1 MPNSYRI
8 RTQVGVDKYINV
20 NLEQDFEF
28 LEILSLK
35 IQSTD
40 LYTRFCSD
48 YGVVVGRVLV
58 NGGFGVPNARVSVF
72 LPLEDNDEL
81 NPVIRDLYPY
91 KNLSDRNLDGY
102 RYNLLPSA
110 PSYSKHVNTGTF
122 PTREDALLNQSWIEV
137 YDKYY
142 RFTVKTN
149 ESGDFMIFGVP
160 TGDQTLVMD
169 VDLSDIGCF
178 SLNPQD
184 LIIQGV
190 ATAEQVNG
198 SQFKSSTNLD
208 ELPQVQNLNFNIDV
222 RPLWGDED
230 QCQIGITRVDF
241 DLTKLANIKVQ
252 PSAVFMGS
260 IMSTTDDDSVS
271 AIFSNVNSA
280 TGLGFGSQ
288 CKPKNN
294 TGNLC
299 DLITGPGQILAIRQT
314 IFSDPNGF
322 PLLEPYSFADEG
334 KVIDDNGAFVV
345 NVPMNLDYLTTDE
358 FGNQVISNNPN
369 VGIPTRGKYR
379 FKIKWVNEQGLSNSF
394 MRASYLV
401 PNVKEH
407 GWYQGSSIDPLESFQ
422 GVQEDIVYAAGTTSS
437 PFYTGLDCGITNITT
452 QNIES
457 YSLTINGIPYYG
469 TLNSIPV
476 LGTDLLDFTIVP
488 TDPSQQSDLSF
499 IYYVQDLFD
508 LLRSYS
514 FSLDWDDYVN
524 PLSAINCEDTF
535 YEFNFNKVY
544 TTAMFIDRYKNGFG
558 RGKHLGIKEIDDRAC
573 KTTTNTYPVNDIIRN
588 FDFLFF
594 AFNILLNILTPVF
607 TFVLFIAHLAFWII
621 EKINE
626 DSPLL
631 QRLPL
636 PMINYPE
643 CTACECDCNT
653 GENNSV
659 IPGTGIFAP
668 MNNHNN
674 YVLPQSFIQNTNPQ
688 WPIVFV
694 NEPGAAV
701 DDLEGNA
708 NHCPGEDY
716 FSSLQSLEI
725 NGHISGAV
733 AQRAERDFYK
743 IFAGYDYTV
752 AQTDNISLISPSFT
766 NVSPGYGDLWL
777 QRAPQAYLY
786 SAEQRGSVEDLRYWA
801 YPIKS
806 TLPQVLND
814 FNLRATYFDSSTRK
828 NRVVT
833 TVNPSLGSQSFTDQL
848 LVIVVRPGTLQ
859 QMGVGE
865 IVTFQDPRLSP
876 SNVLLTGAT
885 LNQFNTFAVT
895 GTTTLGQQTK
905 TIYYANPNSI
915 SNTIA
920 SQADIVITQASKYG
934 NTNATQEDDYLR
946 YVTDLEYFQV
956 VTGVTYAEF
965 INSSNPNTIGF
976 RNTLLHSQMVKFPNC
991 FTNFNDN
998 TDGDDFTFP
1007 STMGILSD
1015 NSNYEIIFLTRGVDP
1030 NTDKQT
1036 IKYDLSLYFG
1046 NPINT
1051 NIVEG
1056 SYYLNIPIQTYPS
1069 PEYPKSHKQQSNQSF
1084 GNFAG
1089 LYFKSFTFTIT
1100 PPSVNPNN
1108 YTAFTSTMPYYYLCT
1123 DESFAGSYYPA
1134 SYGLSYPTIDSLTTT
1149 NQLNLNPSSY
1159 TLPLLAN
1166 HYIGGGSFI
1175 ATNNNTFDY
1184 EQKTNA
1190 SGNNNQA
1197 AQYFANNDLST
1208 PSDYFYRTS
1217 VLYSPAYIN
1226 YYLDY
1231 AIGNVSVQGGIF
1243 SEVGFFD
1250 SANILMRSDRLPT
1263 STNLETPNGVYD
1275 PLDYGYRQ
1283 TSFALHQNT
1292 NFTFYRYEN
1301 LGGPINLN
1309 LQTGTIIELTQ
1320 DQNNIVSGLTE
1331 TLDCEGMVSL
1341 QCYTGSGVNIGVNP
1355 NCSQTNVV
1363 NGCYCLLNPVGDD
1376 YLINGAFRRDLQL
1389 LLEWKARFTLTF
1401 AACRG
1406 VFAQVFQNNWVNG
1419 NLYMFSFVKKTTFNL
1434 QGEANYRYC
1443 KDITVFN
1450 PISNSFFYRSSPF
1463 NDSTNNFVGKNKPSQ
1478 LSTTFSY
1485 GYNEKQ
1491 ILFPTTIVDLGPRDS
1506 FIREICCND
1515 NFGSYYADQVKSTSY
1530 QDNSDIIQI
1539 GFLSRILDNT
1549 TLSSLLPGGDSEGLG
1564 IAQFFDN
1571 IRGGDRIDGDF
1582 SQMLSINSEW
1592 KITPFI
1598 SDNVDSS
1605 TQVFIGKSNPSS
1617 ATSKPVFGV
1626 FFNLSDD
1633 SLRYRKIM
1641 SPGIETYSTSPV
1653 LIEENFGYPNS
1664 QEVPFYKWQISQ
1676 SSVIFGSEN
1685 NNWYTDTIAGTGS
1698 FFSKKYQE
1706 LDFLTP
1712 NEKYTTTTTKLGYI
1726 TNYYSNG
1733 ATNPNSS
1740 NVTNGTPG
1748 GNPVLVGA
1756 PYHFYFGLYNG
1767 KTALDIFYKLY
1778 VQVQD

>member
-20 NLEQDFEF
+20 NLDQDFEF

-35 IQSTD
+35 IQTAD

-72 LPLEDNDEL
+72 LPLEEGDEL
-81 NPVIRDLYPY
+81 NPIISELYPY
-91 KNLSDRNLDGY
+91 RTITDRNLEGY

-110 PSYSKHVNTGTF
+110 PSYSKHTNTGTF
-122 PTREDALLNQSWIEV
+122 PTREDVLLDQSWIEV

-160 TGDQTLVMD
+160 TGDQLLVMD

-198 SQFKSSTNLD
+198 SQFRSSTNLD
-208 ELPQVQNLNFNIDV
+208 ELPQIQNLNFNVDV

-241 DLTKLANIKVQ
+241 DLTKLANIKIQ
-252 PSAVFMGS
+252 PSSVFIGS

-271 AIFSNVNSA
+271 AIFSSVNSA

-322 PLLEPYSFADEG
+322 PLLEPFSFADGG

-358 FGNQVISNNPN
+358 FGNQVISNDPN
-369 VGIPTRGKYR
+369 IGVPTKGKYR
-379 FKIKWVNEQGLSNSF
+379 FKIKWINEQGLSNSY

-407 GWYQGSSIDPLESFQ
+407 GWYQPGSIDPLESFQ
-422 GVQEDIVYAAGTTSS
+422 GVEFDLVYPPGTLSQSYTV
-437 PFYTGLDCGITNITT
+437 PFDLGITNITT
-452 QNIES
+452 ENIES
-457 YSLTINGIPYYG
+457 YSLTINGNPYFG

-476 LGTDLLDFTIVP
+476 LSTDVLNFTIVP
-488 TDPSQQSDLSF
+488 IDPAQQSTITF
-499 IYYVQDLFD
+499 VYYVQDLFD
-508 LLRSYS
+508 LIRSYS
-514 FSLDWDDYVN
+514 FSLDWDDYVD
-524 PLSAINCEDTF
+524 PLSAVNCEDTF

-558 RGKHLGIKEIDDRAC
+558 RGKHLGIKEIDDRTC

-607 TFVLFIAHLAFWII
+607 TYVLFIGHLAFWII

-626 DSPLL
+626 ESPLL

-668 MNNHNN
+668 MNNHSN
-674 YVLPQSFIQNTNPQ
+674 YVLPQSFIQNSNPQ
-688 WPIVFV
+688 WPIAFV
-694 NEPGAAV
+694 NSPGNAV

-708 NHCPGEDY
+708 NQCDSPTNPNEDY
-716 FSSLQSLEI
+716 FSSLEALEL
-725 NGHISGAV
+725 NGHISSAV
-733 AQRAERDFYK
+733 SERARRDFYK

-752 AQTDNISLISPSFT
+752 AETDDISLISPSFT
-766 NVSPGYGDLWL
+766 NTPPGYGDIWL

-786 SAEQRGSVEDLRYWA
+786 SAQQRNAAEDFRYWA
-801 YPIKS
+801 YPIRS
-806 TLPQVLND
+806 TLPQRLND
-814 FNLRATYFDSSTRK
+814 FNLRATYFTTSTAN

-848 LVIVVRPGTLQ
+848 LVIVARPGTLS
-859 QMGVGE
+859 QMGIGE

-885 LNQFNTFAVT
+885 LNQFNTRAVT
-895 GTTTLGQQTK
+895 GTTTLGQQSK
-905 TIYYANPNSI
+905 IIYYANPNSI
-915 SNTIA
+915 TNTTP
-920 SQADIVITQASKYG
+920 SQANIVITQASKYG
-934 NTNATQEDDYLR
+934 NTNLTQESDYLR
-946 YVTDLEYFQV
+946 YATDLEYFQV
-956 VTGVTYAEF
+956 VTGVTYSQF
-965 INSSNPNTIGF
+965 LSTQNPSVLGF
-976 RNTLLHSQMVKFPNC
+976 RDFLLSSQRVRFPNC
-991 FTNFNDN
+991 NTNFNDD
-998 TDGDDFTFP
+998 TGYDEQTLGF
-1007 STMGILSD
+1007 TMGLLSD

-1030 NTDKQT
+1030 HTDKQT
-1036 IKYDLSLYFG
+1036 IRYDLSLYFG
-1046 NPINT
+1046 NTANT
-1051 NIVEG
+1051 NVVEG
-1056 SYYLNIPIQTYPS
+1056 SYYLNIPIQTYPN
-1069 PEYPKSHKQQSNQSF
+1069 PQYPKSHIQSNQSF

-1089 LYFKSFTFTIT
+1089 LYFNSFTFTIT
-1100 PPSVNPNN
+1100 PSN
-1108 YTAFTSTMPYYYLCT
+1108 YTGFSSTMPYYYLCT
-1123 DESFAGSYYPA
+1123 DESFVDDYFPESP
-1134 SYGLSYPTIDSLTTT
+1134 GLNYPTIASLTNS
-1149 NQLNLNPSSY
+1149 NQLYLNGSDY
-1159 TLPLLAN
+1159 LLPLGAS

-1175 ATNNNTFDY
+1175 AVNNNSFDF
-1184 EQKTNA
+1184 EQKTSA
-1190 SGNNNQA
+1190 FGNNAQA
-1197 AQYFANNDLST
+1197 AQYFANNSLST
-1208 PSDYFYRTS
+1208 PTDYFYRTA

-1226 YYLDY
+1226 YY
-1231 AIGNVSVQGGIF
+1231 IGNITTQNGGVYN
-1243 SEVGFFD
+1243 EVGFVD

-1275 PLDYGYRQ
+1275 TSSADFRP

-1309 LQTGTIIELTQ
+1309 LQTGSIIELTE
-1320 DQNNIVSGLTE
+1320 DQNDVVSGLTE

-1341 QCYTGSGVNIGVNP
+1341 QCYTGTGVNIGVNP
-1355 NCSQTNVV
+1355 DCDQTNVV
-1363 NGCYCLLNPVGDD
+1363 NGCYCLLNPVDGE
-1376 YLINGAFRRDLQL
+1376 YLINGAYRRDLQL

-1419 NLYMFSFVKKTTFNL
+1419 NLYMFSFVKKTTFL
-1434 QGEANYRYC
+1434 QGNPNYRYC
-1443 KDITVFN
+1443 KDIAVFN
-1450 PISNSFFYRSSPF
+1450 PISNSFFYRSSPY
-1463 NDSTNNFVGKNKPSQ
+1463 NNNTNSFVGKNKPSQ
-1478 LSTTFSY
+1478 LSTAFSY

-1515 NFGSYYADQVKSTSY
+1515 NFGSYYVDQVKSTSY

-1564 IAQFFDN
+1564 IGQFFDN
-1571 IRGGDRIDGDF
+1571 VRGGDRIDGDF

-1605 TQVFIGKSNPSS
+1605 NQVFIGKSNPSS
-1617 ATSKPVFGV
+1617 SSSKPVFGV

-1633 SLRYRKIM
+1633 SVRYRKIM

-1676 SSVIFGSEN
+1676 ASVIFGSEN
-1685 NNWYTDTIAGTGS
+1685 NNWYTDTIPSTGS

-1733 ATNPNSS
+1733 TPNPNSS

-1748 GNPVLVGA
+1748 GNPILVGA